1 LAYEAK
7 IFWRDLSVNSE
18 ITKVT
23 DTDWLAGWVFY
34 DAECPSCRRWIAR
47 FERTL
52 TLRGFDIA
60 PLQSAWVRECFDLP
74 EAELFSRMRLLTRDG
89 RDLAG
94 ADALAFIAGKIWW
107 AWPVYAVSRLPGVL
121 PVLRV
126 AYDRVARLRV
136 TDCSAEGRCKA
147 ASNK

>member
-1 LAYEAK
+1 M
-7 IFWRDLSVNSE
+7 NSE

-23 DTDWLAGWVFY
+23 DTDWLAGWVLY
-34 DAECPSCRRWIAR
+34 DADCPLCRRWIAR

-74 EAELFSRMRLLTRDG
+74 ETELFSRMRLLTRDG

-94 ADALAFIAGKIWW
+94 ADALAFLAGKIWW
-107 AWPVYAVSRLPGVL
+107 AWPVYAISRLPGVL

-126 AYDRVARLRV
+126 AYDCVARLRL
-136 TDCSAEGRCKA
+136 TDCSPAGGCKA
-147 ASNK
+147 ASDK

>member
-1 LAYEAK
+1 M
-7 IFWRDLSVNSE
+7 NSE

-23 DTDWLAGWVFY
+23 DTEWLAGWVLY

-107 AWPVYAVSRLPGVL
+107 AWPVYAISRLPGVL

-126 AYDRVARLRV
+126 VYDRVARLRV
-136 TDCSAEGRCKA
+136 TDCAPAGHCKTDLQ
-147 ASNK
+147 